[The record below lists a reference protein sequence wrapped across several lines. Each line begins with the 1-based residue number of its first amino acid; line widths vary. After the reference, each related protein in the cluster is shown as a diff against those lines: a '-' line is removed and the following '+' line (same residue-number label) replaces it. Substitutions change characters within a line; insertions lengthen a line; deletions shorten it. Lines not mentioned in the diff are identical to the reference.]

1 MERTLVLVKPDAVS
15 RKLVGRLIA
24 RFEDAGFEIAAARM
38 ETLTR
43 ESAEAF
49 YAEHRERDFFAGLVV
64 YVTSGPLIALVL
76 ERPEAVERA
85 RQVVGATNPLEAS
98 PGSIRADFGS
108 NVRYNCVHASATLQD
123 AVREVRHF
131 FPDL

>member
-1 MERTLVLVKPDAVS
+1 MQRTLVLVKPDAVA

-38 ETLTR
+38 ETIAR

-49 YAEHRERDFFAGLVV
+49 YAEHRGRDFFTGLVE
-64 YVTSGPLIALVL
+64 YVTSGPLVALAL

-85 RQVVGATNPLEAS
+85 RQIVGATDPLEAS

-108 NVRYNCVHASATLQD
+108 NVRYNCIHASATLQD

-131 FPDL
+131 FPEL